1 MLIPEL
7 LNELESSTGYR
18 KLTTMVALN
27 HCHTLLQEAG
37 AIPLLVSLLEEGS
50 VERILVASA
59 IRASGSYGD
68 STLIKVNIQLRT

>member
-1 MLIPEL
+1 M
-7 LNELESSTGYR
+7 NELEASSGYK

-27 HCHTLLQEAG
+27 HCHTLLQESG
-37 AIPLLVSLLEEGS
+37 AIPMLVSILEEGS

-68 STLIKVNIQLRT
+68 STLIKVKNI